1 MSNQKFIENMIND
14 LPVFSTHQHH
24 MESER
29 QRELD
34 LHTVFAR
41 SYVGW
46 CSVPSGPSA
55 EERRMWL
62 DGIRTNS
69 YFVWLEKAIRN
80 IYDTEK
86 ITAENWDEIS
96 NKISESHQ
104 EKDYHINVLKEK
116 GNYIGLLEDCFW

>member
-1 MSNQKFIENMIND
+1 M
-14 LPVFSTHQHH
+14 L
-24 MESER
+24 
-29 QRELD
+29 
-34 LHTVFAR
+34 
-41 SYVGW
+41 
-46 CSVPSGPSA
+46 
-55 EERRMWL
+55 L

-116 GNYIGLLEDCFW
+116 GNYIGLLEDCFWNTGSDIGYPDFITPVYRLDLWMNGFHPEATDGNGCSPHQAFSKPVTDFDTYIEKFK